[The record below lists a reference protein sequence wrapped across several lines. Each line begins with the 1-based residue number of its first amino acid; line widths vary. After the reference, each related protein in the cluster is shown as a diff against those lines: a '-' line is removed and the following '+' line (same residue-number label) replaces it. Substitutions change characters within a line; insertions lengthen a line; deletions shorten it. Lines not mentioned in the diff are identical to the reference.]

1 MRIVLA
7 ALAAALFVTASA
19 GCGDKKATTTAA
31 STRPTQLPTQSR
43 WAKQVDGVCKPW
55 QQRIDAITPP
65 PTTVASLQA
74 WLTRALPLV
83 RKQIAAVERVQPPA
97 SASEATKVT
106 RFLTSLTQTERALT
120 RYLAATNA
128 KSQSKVQAALT
139 AAATSGAK
147 ARTLAHSLD
156 ITKCGGYSTG

>member
-7 ALAAALFVTASA
+7 ALAAGLVVIASA
-19 GCGDKKATTTAA
+19 GCGDNKATTTAA
-31 STRPTQLPTQSR
+31 ATRPTQLPTQSR
-43 WAKQVDGVCKPW
+43 WAKQVDVACKPW
-55 QQRIDAITPP
+55 QNRIDAITPP

-83 RKQIAAVERVQPPA
+83 RKQVAVVERVQPPA
-97 SASEATKVT
+97 SASQARKVT

-120 RYLAATNA
+120 RYLAAVNA
-128 KSQSKVQAALT
+128 KSQSRAQTALT

-147 ARTLAHSLD
+147 ARTLAQSLD